1 MFQERG
7 ERIWVPCPGCVSV
20 GCRASVCFLTSGKD
34 MANSGPSPAPVA
46 DMTNQTGLLL
56 LRSLAASPPPAAKTS

>member
-1 MFQERG
+1 MFQKRG
-7 ERIWVPCPGCVSV
+7 ERAWVPCPGC
-20 GCRASVCFLTSGKD
+20 RAPVCFLTSGKD
-34 MANSGPSPAPVA
+34 MANSGPCPAPVA